1 MPTILE
7 PRTPA
12 RSMMILTIPAQ
23 TKNLKHKQATKP
35 YRHHKIALAKQQKRK
50 TRTPQDFSKTS
61 YQPNPIK
68 GDFRSEAGM
77 TYIKIHLNR

>member
-12 RSMMILTIPAQ
+12 RSMMIQATPAQ
-23 TKNLKHKQATKP
+23 TKNSKHKQATKP

>member
-1 MPTILE
+1 MIPDQVRNDMTKIL
-7 PRTPA
+7 
-12 RSMMILTIPAQ
+12 AQ

-77 TYIKIHLNR
+77 TYIKIHLNRQSSKF

>member
-1 MPTILE
+1 MTK
-7 PRTPA
+7 
-12 RSMMILTIPAQ
+12 IPAQ

-61 YQPNPIK
+61 YQPNP
-68 GDFRSEAGM
+68 F
-77 TYIKIHLNR
+77 